1 MLTKMT
7 SPSHR
12 SRPIIKVNGDF
23 TLPGDGRGVLIV
35 TGGLTISGNRHWDG
49 VLMVG
54 NNLTSNGNN
63 GVDGTVVTGLN
74 RKLGQIVPQGDV
86 GNGTKTYRYNSC
98 HGARALQSLS
108 ALVEYRNAWADN
120 WASY

>member
-74 RKLGQIVPQGDV
+74 RKLARV
-86 GNGTKTYRYNSC
+86 GGLCAAAGPERASRPS
-98 HGARALQSLS
+98 HAARAARTPVLS
-108 ALVEYRNAWADN
+108 RWT
-120 WASY
+120 WGRS

>member
-1 MLTKMT
+1 
-7 SPSHR
+7 
-12 SRPIIKVNGDF
+12 
-23 TLPGDGRGVLIV
+23 VLIV
-35 TGGLTISGNRHWDG
+35 TGGLTISGARHWDG

-54 NNLTSNGNN
+54 GNLTSNGNN

-74 RKLGQIVPQGDV
+74 RKLGQVVPQGDV
-86 GNGTKTYRYNSC
+86 GNGTKTYRYDSC
-98 HGARALQSLS
+98 KVARALQSLS